1 MTVRPRTAWRFACG
15 GVVLA
20 GLGCATQSPLP
31 PGAFV
36 RGPVEV
42 PQIPAPAPP
51 PHLPEPPAADPKPGA
66 ALRPGSAQDAPLA
79 LREVLSSVEAAFPL
93 LYAVEQER
101 QITAGQ
107 RLSAEGQFDPV
118 VRSRGVDQTG
128 SFANGV
134 LDTVVEQATPFG
146 GASAFAGWRLGIGN
160 FPVYY
165 GERKTGEGGEYR
177 TGVVVP
183 LLQNR
188 DIDVRRA
195 RLLAAQITEKA
206 ADPIVRRARLDY
218 FRAAAQAYW
227 VWQAAGAQYLV
238 TQDLVRLA
246 RERQALLDERRKQGL
261 VGESVP
267 VLNQRLIAGREE
279 ARLGAERQ
287 LQQAAVRLSL
297 YLRDSAGNPVV
308 PSSEWLLPTFGDATP
323 PRPDIGQL
331 EADVAAA
338 LVQRPELVR
347 FQLEKE
353 RRAVELKLATNQLAP
368 VLNAY
373 AQVAQD
379 VGAGKKTLTGTG
391 SFAFDRTTSEVGA
404 TFEMPLPFR
413 NARGLSLTAR
423 AQLAQLLAQERYAR
437 DEITSQVQDAVSE
450 LVQTYLRIEKAREEL
465 RLAVRVLELDT
476 ESFRARQTSLVDLN
490 LQEIAAAEARAKVV
504 NVLGAYQAAVANYRA
519 VIGIEAAAGGAVLPR
534 TEPEPVPPVKPM
546 PPPVEPK
553 P

>member
-1 MTVRPRTAWRFACG
+1 MVWPRTAWRFACG
-15 GVVLA
+15 GVALA
-20 GLGCATQSPLP
+20 GIGCATKSPLP

-36 RGPVEV
+36 RGPLEV

-51 PHLPEPPAADPKPGA
+51 PHLPEPPAAEPKPGA

-93 LYAVEQER
+93 LYAIEQER

-134 LDTVVEQATPFG
+134 LDAVVEQPTPFG
-146 GASAFAGWRLGIGN
+146 GVSAFAGWRLGIGN

-177 TGVVVP
+177 TGFVVP

-188 DIDVRRA
+188 DIDIRRA

-206 ADPIVRRARLDY
+206 ADPIIRRARLDY
-218 FRAAAQAYW
+218 FRAAAQSYW
-227 VWQAAGAQYLV
+227 VWQAAGAQYRV

-308 PSSEWLLPTFGDATP
+308 PSSDWLLPTFGDATP
-323 PRPDIGQL
+323 QRPDVEQL

-338 LVQRPELVR
+338 LAQRPELVR

-379 VGAGKKTLTGTG
+379 TGVGKKTFTGSG

-423 AQLAQLLAQERYAR
+423 AQIAQLLAQERYTR

-450 LVQTYLRIEKAREEL
+450 LVQTYRRLEKAREEL

-490 LQEIAAAEARAKVV
+490 LQEIAAAEARSKVV
-504 NVLGAYQAAVANYRA
+504 NVLGAYQAAVANYLA
-519 VIGIEAAAGGAVLPR
+519 VIGSEGSVSGAVLPR
-534 TEPEPVPPVKPM
+534 TEPEAPPPVKPM